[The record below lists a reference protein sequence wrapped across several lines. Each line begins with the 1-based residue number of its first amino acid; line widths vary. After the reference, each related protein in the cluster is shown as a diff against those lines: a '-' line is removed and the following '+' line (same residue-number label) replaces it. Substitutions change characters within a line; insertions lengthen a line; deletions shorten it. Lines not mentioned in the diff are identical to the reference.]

1 MSKFYQPNLKQTN
14 TRYGD
19 MWYFHEDPTIGRS
32 LNLYGEYSQVEII
45 FMQYFTNSESIVV
58 DIGANIG
65 THTLGVCQTVGHVI
79 AIEPDQYNYNLLT
92 MNTESREN
100 VTRMRLAISNCA
112 GQTGTFFDF
121 GKTKLERG
129 DRCPLVTLD
138 SLELPPD
145 FIKIDVEGME
155 LQCLQGATDTISFY
169 RPIMLIEMQDTS
181 KYPQVFDYLKAKNY
195 SLWWLPV
202 GTYHPENWK
211 GNTEDVFGSKH
222 GVVNWL
228 CTPDLI
234 NTTLQPV
241 VDRDDTMERMVYRQ
255 NNEIS

>member
-1 MSKFYQPNLKQTN
+1 
-14 TRYGD
+14 
-19 MWYFHEDPTIGRS
+19 
-32 LNLYGEYSQVEII
+32 
-45 FMQYFTNSESIVV
+45 
-58 DIGANIG
+58 
-65 THTLGVCQTVGHVI
+65 
-79 AIEPDQYNYNLLT
+79 
-92 MNTESREN
+92 
-100 VTRMRLAISNCA
+100 
-112 GQTGTFFDF
+112 
-121 GKTKLERG
+121 
-129 DRCPLVTLD
+129 
-138 SLELPPD
+138 
-145 FIKIDVEGME
+145 
-155 LQCLQGATDTISFY
+155 
-169 RPIMLIEMQDTS
+169 MQDTS